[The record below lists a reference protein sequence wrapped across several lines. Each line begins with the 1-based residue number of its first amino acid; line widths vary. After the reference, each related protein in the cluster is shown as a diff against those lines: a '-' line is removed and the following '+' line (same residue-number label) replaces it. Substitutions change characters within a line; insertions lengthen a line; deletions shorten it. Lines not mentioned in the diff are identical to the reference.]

1 MMGYG
6 GNGGFFLG
14 GWLMGLAWLLIL
26 AGVVVLTIWLVQT
39 IVRRDGPRVRT
50 SLTDPLTAL
59 QLRLAR
65 GEITLDEYEALR
77 TRMSR

>member
-6 GNGGFFLG
+6 GNGGFVLG

-26 AGVVVLTIWLVQT
+26 AGVVVLTIWVVKT
-39 IVRRDGPRVRT
+39 IVRQGGPGART
-50 SLTDPLTAL
+50 APTDPLTAL

-65 GEITLDEYEALR
+65 GEITLDDYETMRA
-77 TRMSR
+77 RMGL